1 MSDMNQALRRGA
13 VALLM
18 LLGACAS
25 DPRRPGGSPDLPQSQ
40 PTSPA
45 AEVAAASRVA
55 DEPPPERQ
63 GWREDAVGAPVSAAP
78 PVPTS
83 GSTQRI
89 PINVLM
95 DRAPIA
101 AAAEAVLGD
110 VLSRPF
116 RIDPLV
122 TGEVSFRMTGE
133 MTEND
138 ILVTLDQALRGA
150 GAALIASPG
159 GGVAIVPAANVPA
172 FSVLPSGVS
181 QQRSFFAGGTAI
193 YRAQN
198 VSAAEMV
205 RVLTPIAEGRAQV
218 RGDSTREY
226 VYITGDPGTVN
237 SLVRTAELFDVEW
250 LRGNSFQFY
259 PLKYA
264 GAKAVAEDVRRLY
277 GGTEGP
283 IGTQVDMIDIER
295 LNAIIVIAK
304 SPALLDQTMKWIERL
319 DQPASPSEQRI
330 RVVPLQ
336 NIKAEDLV
344 KVIGGFFGAAP
355 PPPGGLSGQ
364 ADASASAA
372 GGGQVTADPRSNSI
386 ILYASDAEYQNLL
399 QIVRRLDVPPPQI
412 LIEGTVAEVRL
423 NDKLNLGV
431 QWFLQNNPEFTGGF
445 ATVGNGNLALTFPGL
460 SLQYLGPDIKVAI
473 NALSS
478 VTDVEVV
485 STPRLLVLA
494 NETATLQVGDQVPII
509 TQSATGDQQTSL
521 TVNAVSYRD
530 TGVLLT
536 VTPRVGEGGRI
547 FIDIEQEVSDVSET
561 TTSEIN
567 SPTIA
572 QRKFR
577 TQIAVDNGQVIA
589 LGGLI
594 RSTRS
599 KGDSG
604 VPLLSQIPVAGAL
617 FRERANVKGR
627 TELVVF
633 LKATLVRN
641 RADADRVTKDIASGL
656 TTLGFGRDRR

>member
-1 MSDMNQALRRGA
+1 MNKAIRAGAL
-13 VALLM
+13 ALLM

-25 DPRRPGGSPDLPQSQ
+25 DPRRPGGSAALPQSQ

-45 AEVAAASRVA
+45 AEVAAATRVGE
-55 DEPPPERQ
+55 EPTPQRQ
-63 GWREDAVGAPVSAAP
+63 GWREDAVGTPVTAAP
-78 PVPTS
+78 PIPS
-83 GSTQRI
+83 SASTQRI
-89 PINVLM
+89 AINVLM
-95 DRAPIA
+95 DRAPIPA
-101 AAAEAVLGD
+101 AVEAVLGD
-110 VLSRPF
+110 VLNRPF
-116 RIDPLV
+116 RIDPQV
-122 TGEVSFRMTGE
+122 TGEVSFRLTGE
-133 MTEND
+133 MTESD
-138 ILVTLDQALRGA
+138 ILVSLDQALRGA
-150 GAALIASPG
+150 NAALIASPG
-159 GGVAIVPAANVPA
+159 GSIAIVPAANVPA
-172 FSVLPSGVS
+172 FSVLPDGSS
-181 QQRSFFAGGTAI
+181 QQRTFFAGGTAI
-193 YRAQN
+193 YRARN
-198 VSAAEMV
+198 VSATEMV

-218 RGDSTREY
+218 RADAVREY
-226 VYITGDPGTVN
+226 VYISGDPGTVN
-237 SLVRTAELFDVEW
+237 SLVRTAELFDVDW
-250 LRGNSFQFY
+250 LRGNSFQYY

-264 GAKAVAEDVRRLY
+264 GAKAVADDVRRLY
-277 GGTEGP
+277 GGAEGP

-330 RVVPLQ
+330 RVVPLS

-344 KVIGGFFGAAP
+344 KVIGGFFGAVA
-355 PPPGGLSGQ
+355 PPPGGLAGQSG
-364 ADASASAA
+364 AASSPS
-372 GGGQVTADPRSNSI
+372 GGQVTADPRSNSI
-386 ILYASDAEYQNLL
+386 ILYATDAEYQNLL
-399 QIVRRLDVPPPQI
+399 QVVRRLDVSPPQI

-431 QWFLQNNPEFTGGF
+431 QWFLQNNPDFTGGF

-460 SLQYLGPDIKVAI
+460 SLQYLGPDFKVVI
-473 NALSS
+473 NALQS

-509 TQSATGDQQTSL
+509 TQTATGDQQTSL
-521 TVNAVSYRD
+521 TVNSVNYRD

-561 TTSEIN
+561 TTSDIN

-594 RSTRS
+594 RTSRT

-604 VPLLSQIPVAGAL
+604 IPLLSQVPVVGGL

-641 RADADRVTKDIASGL
+641 RDDADRVTKDIASGL

>member
-1 MSDMNQALRRGA
+1 MGDMNKAVRAGA

-18 LLGACAS
+18 LLSACAS
-25 DPRRPGGSPDLPQSQ
+25 DPRRPGGSASLPQSQ

-45 AEVAAASRVA
+45 AEVAAATRVGE
-55 DEPPPERQ
+55 EPPPERQ
-63 GWREDAVGAPVSAAP
+63 GWRDDAVGAPISAAP

-83 GSTQRI
+83 SSTQRI

-95 DRAPIA
+95 DRAPIPA
-101 AAAEAVLGD
+101 AVEAVLGD

-116 RIDPLV
+116 RIDPQV

-133 MTEND
+133 MTETD
-138 ILVTLDQALRGA
+138 ILISLDQALRSA
-150 GAALIASPG
+150 NAALVASPG
-159 GGVAIVPAANVPA
+159 GGVAVVPAGNVPA
-172 FSVLPSGVS
+172 FSVLPSGTS

-198 VSAAEMV
+198 VSAMEMV

-226 VYITGDPGTVN
+226 VYITGDPATVN

-264 GAKAVAEDVRRLY
+264 GAKAVADDVRRLY
-277 GGTEGP
+277 GGADGP

-330 RVVPLQ
+330 RVVPLS
-336 NIKAEDLV
+336 NIKAEELV

-355 PPPGGLSGQ
+355 PPPGGLAGQ
-364 ADASASAA
+364 AEAASSPS
-372 GGGQVTADPRSNSI
+372 GGQVTADPRSNSI
-386 ILYASDAEYQNLL
+386 ILYATDAEYQNLL
-399 QIVRRLDVPPPQI
+399 QVVRRLDVPPPQI

-431 QWFLQNNPEFTGGF
+431 QWFLQNDPKVTGGF

-509 TQSATGDQQTSL
+509 TQTSTGDQQTSL

-594 RSTRS
+594 RSTRT

-604 VPLLSQIPVAGAL
+604 VPLLSQIPIAGAL

-633 LKATLVRN
+633 LKATLVRD

>member
-1 MSDMNQALRRGA
+1 MNKAIRAGA

-25 DPRRPGGSPDLPQSQ
+25 DPRRPGGSAALPQSQ

-45 AEVAAASRVA
+45 AEVAAATRVGE
-55 DEPPPERQ
+55 EPPPQRE
-63 GWREDAVGAPVSAAP
+63 GWRQDAVSPAVSDLP
-78 PVPTS
+78 PVPSS

-95 DRAPIA
+95 DRAPIPA
-101 AAAEAVLGD
+101 AVEAVLGD
-110 VLSRPF
+110 VLNRPF
-116 RIDPLV
+116 HIDPRV
-122 TGEVSFRMTGE
+122 TGEVSFRLTGE
-133 MTEND
+133 MTESD
-138 ILVTLDQALRGA
+138 ILITLDQALRGA
-150 GAALIASPG
+150 GAALVASQG
-159 GGVAIVPAANVPA
+159 GAVAIMPAADLPA
-172 FSVLPSGVS
+172 FSVLPDGTSP
-181 QQRSFFAGGTAI
+181 QRSFFAGGTAI
-193 YRAQN
+193 YRARY
-198 VSAAEMV
+198 VSAMEMV

-218 RGDSTREY
+218 RADAVREY
-226 VYITGDPGTVN
+226 VYISGDPGTVN
-237 SLVRTAELFDVEW
+237 SLVQTAELLDVDW

-264 GAKAVAEDVRRLY
+264 GAKAVADDVRRLY
-277 GGTEGP
+277 GGVEGP
-283 IGTQVDMIDIER
+283 IGTQVDMIDIQR

-330 RVVPLQ
+330 RVVPLS

-344 KVIGGFFGAAP
+344 KVVGAFFGAAP
-355 PPPGGLSGQ
+355 PPPGGLAGEPG
-364 ADASASAA
+364 AA
-372 GGGQVTADPRSNSI
+372 TGGGGGGQVTADPRSNSI

-399 QIVRRLDVPPPQI
+399 QVVRRLDVSPPQI

-431 QWFLQNNPEFTGGF
+431 QWFLQNNPEFSGGF

-460 SLQYLGPDIKVAI
+460 SLQYLGPDFKVVI
-473 NALSS
+473 NALQS

-509 TQSATGDQQTSL
+509 TQTATGDQQTSL
-521 TVNAVSYRD
+521 TVNSVSYRD

-547 FIDIEQEVSDVSET
+547 FIDIEQEVSDVSQT
-561 TTSEIN
+561 TTSDIN

-594 RSTRS
+594 RTSRT

-604 VPLLSQIPVAGAL
+604 VPLLSQVPLLGGL

>member
-1 MSDMNQALRRGA
+1 MNKAVRAGA
-13 VALLM
+13 VALL
-18 LLGACAS
+18 LLLSACAS
-25 DPRRPGGSPDLPQSQ
+25 DPRRPGGSAALPQSQ

-45 AEVAAASRVA
+45 AEVADATRVGE
-55 DEPPPERQ
+55 EPPPQRE
-63 GWREDAVGAPVSAAP
+63 GWREDAVGAPAAAASAVP
-78 PVPTS
+78 P
-83 GSTQRI
+83 GRSTQRI

-95 DRAPIA
+95 DRAPIPA
-101 AAAEAVLGD
+101 AVEAVLGE
-110 VLSRPF
+110 VLNRPF
-116 RIDPLV
+116 RIDPQV
-122 TGEVSFRMTGE
+122 TGEVSFRLTGE
-133 MTEND
+133 MTESD
-138 ILVTLDQALRGA
+138 ILVSLDQALRSA
-150 GAALIASPG
+150 NAALVASPG
-159 GGVAIVPAANVPA
+159 GSVAIVPAVNVPA
-172 FSVLPSGVS
+172 FSVLPDGSS
-181 QQRSFFAGGTAI
+181 PQRSFFAGGTAI
-193 YRAQN
+193 YRARN
-198 VSAAEMV
+198 VSAAEMA

-218 RGDSTREY
+218 RADNVREY
-226 VYITGDPGTVN
+226 VYISGDPSTVN
-237 SLVRTAELFDVEW
+237 SLVRTAELFDVDW
-250 LRGNSFQFY
+250 LRGNSFQYY
-259 PLKYA
+259 PLKFA
-264 GAKAVAEDVRRLY
+264 TAKAVADDVRRLY
-277 GGTEGP
+277 GGAEGP

-330 RVVPLQ
+330 RVVPLS

-344 KVIGGFFGAAP
+344 KVIGGFFGAVA
-355 PPPGGLSGQ
+355 PPPGGLAGQ
-364 ADASASAA
+364 EGAASSA

-386 ILYASDAEYQNLL
+386 ILYATDAEYQNLL
-399 QIVRRLDVPPPQI
+399 QVVRRLDVPPPQI

-431 QWFLQNNPEFTGGF
+431 QWFLQNNPDFQGGF
-445 ATVGNGNLALTFPGL
+445 ATVGNGNGALTFPGL
-460 SLQYLGPDIKVAI
+460 SLQYLGADFRVVI

-509 TQSATGDQQTSL
+509 TQTAQGDQQTSL
-521 TVNAVSYRD
+521 TVNSVNYRD

-547 FIDIEQEVSDVSET
+547 FIDVEQEVSDVSET
-561 TTSEIN
+561 TTSDIN

-594 RSTRS
+594 RTSRT

-604 VPLLSQIPVAGAL
+604 VPLLSQIPIAGAL

-633 LKATLVRN
+633 LKATLVRD
-641 RADADRVTKDIASGL
+641 RADADRVTKDIAAGL

>member
-1 MSDMNQALRRGA
+1 MRFVNKVIRGGT

-18 LLGACAS
+18 LLAACAS
-25 DPRRPGGSPDLPQSQ
+25 DPRRPGGSATLPQSQ

-45 AEVAAASRVA
+45 AEAAAATRVGE
-55 DEPPPERQ
+55 EPPPQRQ
-63 GWREDAVGAPVSAAP
+63 GWRDDAVGPGIAAAP

-83 GSTQRI
+83 GLTQRI
-89 PINVLM
+89 PVNVIM
-95 DRAPIA
+95 DRAPIP
-101 AAAEAVLGD
+101 AAAEAVLGE
-110 VLSRPF
+110 VLTRPF
-116 RIDPLV
+116 RIDPQV

-133 MTEND
+133 MTESD
-138 ILVTLDQALRGA
+138 ILTTLDQALRSA
-150 GAALIASPG
+150 NAALVASPG
-159 GGVAIVPAANVPA
+159 GGVAVVPAADVPA
-172 FSVLPSGVS
+172 FSVLPGGASP
-181 QQRSFFAGGTAI
+181 QRSYFAGGTAI

-198 VSAAEMV
+198 VSAQEMV

-218 RGDSTREY
+218 RADSNREY

-250 LRGNSFQFY
+250 LRGNSFQYY

-264 GAKAVAEDVRRLY
+264 GAKAVADDVRRLY
-277 GGTEGP
+277 GGADGP

-304 SPALLDQTMKWIERL
+304 SAALLDQTIKWIERL

-330 RVVPLQ
+330 RVVPLA

-344 KVIGGFFGAAP
+344 KVISGFFGGAP
-355 PPPGGLSGQ
+355 PPPGGLAGQ
-364 ADASASAA
+364 ADAAPTT
-372 GGGQVTADPRSNSI
+372 GGQVTADPRSNSV

-431 QWFLQNNPEFTGGF
+431 QWFLQNDPKVSGGY
-445 ATVGNGNLALTFPGL
+445 ATVGNGNLNLTFPGL
-460 SLQYLGPDIKVAI
+460 SLQYLGPDFKVVI

-478 VTDVEVV
+478 VTDIEVV

-509 TQSATGDQQTSL
+509 TQSATGDQQNSL
-521 TVNAVSYRD
+521 TVNSVNYRD

-561 TTSEIN
+561 TTSDIN
-567 SPTIA
+567 SPTIS

-594 RSTRS
+594 RSTRT

-604 VPLLSQIPVAGAL
+604 VPLLSQIPFAGAL

-633 LKATLVRN
+633 LKATLVRD

>member
-1 MSDMNQALRRGA
+1 MSDMSKATIAGA

-25 DPRRPGGSPDLPQSQ
+25 DPRRPGGSATLPQSQ

-45 AEVAAASRVA
+45 AEVAAATRVGE
-55 DEPPPERQ
+55 DPPPERQ
-63 GWREDAVGAPVSAAP
+63 GWRDDAVGAPISAAP
-78 PVPTS
+78 PVPSS

-95 DRAPIA
+95 DRAPIPA
-101 AAAEAVLGD
+101 AVEAVMGD
-110 VLSRPF
+110 VLNRPF
-116 RIDPLV
+116 RIDPQV
-122 TGEVSFRMTGE
+122 TGEVSFRLTGE
-133 MTEND
+133 MTEAD
-138 ILVTLDQALRGA
+138 ILTNLDQALRGA
-150 GAALIASPG
+150 NAALVSAPG
-159 GGVAIVPAANVPA
+159 GGVAVVPAANVPA
-172 FSVLPSGVS
+172 FSVLPNGAS
-181 QQRSFFAGGTAI
+181 QQRTFFAGGTAI

-198 VSAAEMV
+198 VSAQEMV

-218 RGDSTREY
+218 RADNVREY
-226 VYITGDPGTVN
+226 VYISGDPGTVN

-250 LRGNSFQFY
+250 LRGNSFQYY

-264 GAKAVAEDVRRLY
+264 GAKAVADDVRRLY
-277 GGTEGP
+277 GGAEGP

-304 SPALLDQTMKWIERL
+304 SPALLDQTMKWIDRL

-330 RVVPLQ
+330 RVVPLS

-355 PPPGGLSGQ
+355 PPPGGLAGQSG
-364 ADASASAA
+364 AASSPS
-372 GGGQVTADPRSNSI
+372 GGQVTADPRSNSI

-431 QWFLQNNPEFTGGF
+431 QWFLQNDPKFSGGF

-460 SLQYLGPDIKVAI
+460 SLQYLGPDFKVVI

-509 TQSATGDQQTSL
+509 TQTAQGDQQTSL
-521 TVNAVSYRD
+521 TVNSVNYRD

-561 TTSEIN
+561 TTSDIN

-594 RSTRS
+594 RSTRT

-604 VPLLSQIPVAGAL
+604 IPLLSQIPIAGAL

-633 LKATLVRN
+633 LKATLVRD

>member
-1 MSDMNQALRRGA
+1 MNKAIAAGA
-13 VALLM
+13 VSLLM

-25 DPRRPGGSPDLPQSQ
+25 DPRRPAGSAALPQSQ

-45 AEVAAASRVA
+45 ADVAAATRVGE
-55 DEPPPERQ
+55 EPPPQRE
-63 GWREDAVGAPVSAAP
+63 GWRDDAVGAPIAAAP
-78 PVPTS
+78 PVPAS

-95 DRAPIA
+95 DRAPIPA
-101 AAAEAVLGD
+101 ALEAVLGE
-110 VLSRPF
+110 VLNRPF
-116 RIDPLV
+116 HIDPRV
-122 TGEVSFRMTGE
+122 TGEVSFRLTGE
-133 MTEND
+133 MTESD
-138 ILVTLDQALRGA
+138 ILITLDQALRGG
-150 GAALIASPG
+150 GAALVASQGGSIA
-159 GGVAIVPAANVPA
+159 VMPAANVPA
-172 FSVLPSGVS
+172 FSVLPDGNSP
-181 QQRSFFAGGTAI
+181 QRTFFAGGTAI
-193 YRAQN
+193 YRARN
-198 VSAAEMV
+198 VSALEMV

-218 RGDSTREY
+218 RSDAVREY
-226 VYITGDPGTVN
+226 VYITGDSDTVN
-237 SLVRTAELFDVEW
+237 SLVRTAELLDVDW

-264 GAKAVAEDVRRLY
+264 GAKAVADDVRRLY
-277 GGTEGP
+277 GGAEGP

-304 SPALLDQTMKWIERL
+304 SPALLEQTMKWIGRL

-330 RVVPLQ
+330 RVVPLS

-355 PPPGGLSGQ
+355 PPPGGLAGE
-364 ADASASAA
+364 AGAA
-372 GGGQVTADPRSNSI
+372 AAGGGGQVTADPRSNSI

-399 QIVRRLDVPPPQI
+399 QVVRRLDVPPPQI

-431 QWFLQNNPEFTGGF
+431 QWFLQNNPEVTGGF
-445 ATVGNGNLALTFPGL
+445 ATVGNGNLNLTFPGL
-460 SLQYLGPDIKVAI
+460 SLQYLGPDFRVVI

-509 TQSATGDQQTSL
+509 TQTATGDQQTSL
-521 TVNAVSYRD
+521 TVNSVTYRD

-547 FIDIEQEVSDVSET
+547 FIDIEQEVSDVSQT

-594 RSTRS
+594 RTTRT

-604 VPLLSQIPVAGAL
+604 VPLLSEIPLLGGL

-633 LKATLVRN
+633 LKATLVRD
-641 RADADRVTKDIASGL
+641 RADADRVTKDIAAGL

>member
-1 MSDMNQALRRGA
+1 MNKVVRAGA
-13 VALLM
+13 VALL
-18 LLGACAS
+18 LLLSACAS
-25 DPRRPGGSPDLPQSQ
+25 DPRRPGGSAALPQSQ

-45 AEVAAASRVA
+45 AEVAAATRVGE
-55 DEPPPERQ
+55 EPPPQRE
-63 GWREDAVGAPVSAAP
+63 GWREDAVGAPVTAAP
-78 PVPTS
+78 PVPSS

-89 PINVLM
+89 PVNVIM
-95 DRAPIA
+95 DRAPIPA
-101 AAAEAVLGD
+101 AVEAVLGE
-110 VLSRPF
+110 VLNRPF
-116 RIDPLV
+116 RIDPQV
-122 TGEVSFRMTGE
+122 TGEVSFRLVGE
-133 MTEND
+133 MTEAD
-138 ILVTLDQALRGA
+138 ILTTLDQSLRSA
-150 GAALIASPG
+150 NAALTASPG
-159 GGVAIVPAANVPA
+159 GAVAIVPAGNVPA
-172 FSVLPSGVS
+172 FSVLPDGASP
-181 QQRSFFAGGTAI
+181 QRSFFAGGTAI
-193 YRAQN
+193 YRARN
-198 VSAAEMV
+198 VSAAEMA

-218 RGDSTREY
+218 RADNVREY
-226 VYITGDPGTVN
+226 VYITGDPATVN
-237 SLVRTAELFDVEW
+237 SLVRTAELFDVDW
-250 LRGNSFQFY
+250 LRGNSFQYY
-259 PLKYA
+259 PLKFA
-264 GAKAVAEDVRRLY
+264 SAKAVADDVRRLY
-277 GGTEGP
+277 GGAEGP

-355 PPPGGLSGQ
+355 PPPGGLAGQ
-364 ADASASAA
+364 ADAAA
-372 GGGQVTADPRSNSI
+372 AVGGQVTADPRSNSI
-386 ILYASDAEYQNLL
+386 ILYANDAEYQNLL
-399 QIVRRLDVPPPQI
+399 QVVRRLDVPPPQI

-423 NDKLNLGV
+423 NDRMNLGV
-431 QWFLQNNPEFTGGF
+431 QWFLQNNPDFTGGF
-445 ATVGNGNLALTFPGL
+445 ATVNNGNGALTFPGL
-460 SLQYLGPDIKVAI
+460 SLQYLGADVRVVI
-473 NALSS
+473 NALSA

-509 TQSATGDQQTSL
+509 TQTATGDQQTSL
-521 TVNAVSYRD
+521 TVNSVNYRD

-536 VTPRVGEGGRI
+536 VNPRVGEGGRI

-561 TTSEIN
+561 TTSTID
-567 SPTIA
+567 SPTIQ

-577 TQIAVDNGQVIA
+577 TQVAVDNGQVIA

-594 RSTRS
+594 RTNRT
-599 KGDSG
+599 KGDTG
-604 VPLLSQIPVAGAL
+604 IPLLSQIPVAGAL

-641 RADADRVTKDIASGL
+641 RADADAVTKDIAAGL

>member
-1 MSDMNQALRRGA
+1 MSDMSKATIAGA

-18 LLGACAS
+18 LLGGCAS
-25 DPRRPGGSPDLPQSQ
+25 DPRRPGGSATLPQSQ

-45 AEVAAASRVA
+45 AEVAAATRVGE
-55 DEPPPERQ
+55 DPPPERQ
-63 GWREDAVGAPVSAAP
+63 GWRDEAVGAPISAAP
-78 PVPTS
+78 PVPSS

-95 DRAPIA
+95 DRAPIPA
-101 AAAEAVLGD
+101 AVEAVMGD
-110 VLSRPF
+110 VLNRPF
-116 RIDPLV
+116 RIDPQV
-122 TGEVSFRMTGE
+122 TGEVSFRLTGE
-133 MTEND
+133 MTEAD
-138 ILVTLDQALRGA
+138 ILTNLDQALRGA
-150 GAALIASPG
+150 NAALVSAPG
-159 GGVAIVPAANVPA
+159 GGVAVVPAANVPA
-172 FSVLPSGVS
+172 FSVLPTGAS
-181 QQRSFFAGGTAI
+181 QQRTFFAGGTAI

-198 VSAAEMV
+198 VSAQEMV

-218 RGDSTREY
+218 RADNVREY
-226 VYITGDPGTVN
+226 VYISGDPGTVN

-250 LRGNSFQFY
+250 LRGNSFQYY

-264 GAKAVAEDVRRLY
+264 GAKAVADDVRRLY
-277 GGTEGP
+277 GGAEGP

-304 SPALLDQTMKWIERL
+304 SPALLDQTMKWIDRL

-330 RVVPLQ
+330 RVVPLS

-355 PPPGGLSGQ
+355 PPPGGLAGQSG
-364 ADASASAA
+364 AASSPS
-372 GGGQVTADPRSNSI
+372 GGQVTADPRSNSI

-431 QWFLQNNPEFTGGF
+431 QWFLQNDPKFSGGF
-445 ATVGNGNLALTFPGL
+445 ATVGNGNLALTLPGL
-460 SLQYLGPDIKVAI
+460 SLQYLGPDFKVVI

-509 TQSATGDQQTSL
+509 TQTAQGDQQTSL
-521 TVNAVSYRD
+521 TVNSVNYRD

-561 TTSEIN
+561 TTSDIN

-594 RSTRS
+594 RSTRT

-604 VPLLSQIPVAGAL
+604 IPLLSQIPIAGAL

-633 LKATLVRN
+633 LKATLVRD